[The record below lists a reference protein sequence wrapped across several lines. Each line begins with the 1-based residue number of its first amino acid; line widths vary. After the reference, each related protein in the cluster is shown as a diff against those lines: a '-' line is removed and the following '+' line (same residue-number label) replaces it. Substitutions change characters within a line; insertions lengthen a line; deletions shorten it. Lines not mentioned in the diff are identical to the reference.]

1 MAVLANLIAR
11 DRRSVTGS
19 NVHLVML
26 ESGCNVWTDSPGKVR
41 AGLMKKE
48 TVAVEDCDQW
58 RVKYLG
64 TLLEHRQEWQYLGYE
79 EEVEGIQKLVD
90 SLCVN

>member
-11 DRRSVTGS
+11 DKRSVTGS
-19 NVHLVML
+19 NVQLVM
-26 ESGCNVWTDSPGKVR
+26 EKSGCNVWTDSPGKVKAR
-41 AGLMKKE
+41 LVENE
-48 TVAVEDCDQW
+48 TVAVEDSDKW

-64 TLLEHRQEWQYLGYE
+64 KLLEHRQEWQYMGSD
-79 EEVEGIQKLVD
+79 EEVERIQKLVD

>member
-11 DRRSVTGS
+11 DTRSVTGS
-19 NVHLVML
+19 NVQLVMQK
-26 ESGCNVWTDSPGKVR
+26 SGCNVRTDSPDKVR
-41 AGLMKKE
+41 TSLME
-48 TVAVEDCDQW
+48 NGTVAVEDSDKW

-64 TLLEHRQEWQYLGYE
+64 TLLEHRQEWQYLGSE
-79 EEVEGIQKLVD
+79 EEVEEIQKLVD

>member
-19 NVHLVML
+19 NVQLVML
-26 ESGCNVWTDSPGKVR
+26 NSDCNVWTDSPGQVR
-41 AGLMKKE
+41 AGLVKRE
-48 TVAVEDCDQW
+48 IVTVEDQNKW
-58 RVKYLG
+58 RIKYLG
-64 TLLEHRQEWQYLGYE
+64 TLLEHRQEWQYLGSE
-79 EEVEGIQKLVD
+79 EEVENIQKLVD